1 VASFLL
7 VRREG
12 YGYQARGSGS
22 NQANYCRIPV
32 ENRCIDAHTVKSYSI
47 STACFAAISVCHV
60 DFVKW
65 QRRVWLAWH
74 VASRKSKARTRR
86 RVLQYVLH
94 PTAHKHFSCLPQL
107 IHFHLHSVFL
117 LSHYLP
123 YLNPAL
129 LVIPA
134 YTMAIA
140 PGQLPAEL
148 LNLLALH
155 SSFLTALS
163 LHYAHN
169 GTSTPADL
177 RDLTASITL
186 VWKQRQVTYDDI
198 RLLMGVLS
206 YGPDGSNIPYTL
218 SDYGRGKIVL
228 EIKNSSP
235 MLDGM
240 TGVNEQ
246 ALTDMFKEGLDAL
259 WSQWCQSQK
268 MAIRPIATPR
278 KGRGRPRKA
287 DTKQALLENFLDDT
301 SMSKFLAQLPLADI
315 ETCESLNA
323 IAPLQEK
330 GRKRLRE
337 FKESVQQGRS
347 QKKRNVSGK
356 ENEPVASQTT
366 QAQPAQPKITEFA
379 AVRKTNLLDRIL
391 AKQEA
396 AKCGPAAPTAA
407 ELQRRAALQ
416 RSEEVLGVLSLLCAN
431 RPGMRVSFSTT
442 TVLQQLRGSIRS
454 PISKEEALKCIEVI
468 ANEVAPGHVSIVN
481 MGSISSVVVI
491 PSMRPMDVKN
501 RLIALG
507 A

>member
-1 VASFLL
+1 MWETSRKKMHRSAHCRVLQYLHSSFY
-7 VRREG
+7 RNI
-12 YGYQARGSGS
+12 SMS
-22 NQANYCRIPV
+22 CDSCRLG
-32 ENRCIDAHTVKSYSI
+32 A
-47 STACFAAISVCHV
+47 
-60 DFVKW
+60 VKW

-74 VASRKSKARTRR
+74 VASRKWQAWTRR

-107 IHFHLHSVFL
+107 THFHHHSIFL
-117 LSHYLP
+117 LSHNLP
-123 YLNPAL
+123 YLNTAL
-129 LVIPA
+129 LVIH
-134 YTMAIA
+134 TMAIA

-186 VWKQRQVTYDDI
+186 VWKQRQVTYDDV

-206 YGPDGSNIPYTL
+206 YGPDGSSIPYTL

-228 EIKNSSP
+228 EIKGSSP

-246 ALTDMFKEGLDAL
+246 ALTDLFKEGLDAL

-268 MAIRPIATPR
+268 MAIRPMATPR

-287 DTKQALLENFLDDT
+287 DTKQVLLENFLDDT

-337 FKESVQQGRS
+337 FKESVQHGRS

-366 QAQPAQPKITEFA
+366 QVQPAQPKITEFA

-442 TVLQQLRGSIRS
+442 TVLQQLQGSIRS